1 MKHCFLVASICLI
14 SSCSYQI
21 PNVQVCADKGA
32 LGAHCAYTRNGPSQ
46 NIRKF
51 DWDRQRV
58 GWFCM
63 DAANYGKYQKF
74 VSDVCANDQ
83 NCVDEADAFVAKVK
97 GQD

>member
-1 MKHCFLVASICLI
+1 
-14 SSCSYQI
+14 
-21 PNVQVCADKGA
+21 
-32 LGAHCAYTRNGPSQ
+32 
-46 NIRKF
+46 
-51 DWDRQRV
+51 
-58 GWFCM
+58 M